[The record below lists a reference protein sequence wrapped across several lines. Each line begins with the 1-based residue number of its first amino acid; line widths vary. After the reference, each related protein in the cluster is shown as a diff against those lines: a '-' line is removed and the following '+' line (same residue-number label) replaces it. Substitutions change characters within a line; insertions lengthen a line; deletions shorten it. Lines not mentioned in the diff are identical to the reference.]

1 MKSVNMIN
9 FYLGALMAT
18 VTVALLG
25 RIPATTGPAWA
36 MRLLAFFGV
45 LNLAGLLMFHRSLW
59 WRVGAVVLLLSI
71 CLWAVLYGGA

>member
-1 MKSVNMIN
+1 MKQVNMVN
-9 FYLGALMAT
+9 FYFASLLAA
-18 VTVALLG
+18 VTVALLS

-59 WRVGAVVLLLSI
+59 WRVGAVVLLLSV
-71 CLWAVLYGGA
+71 CLWAVTYGGA